1 MRRVIPLD
9 VRKQWARATSKQ
21 LKHTR
26 AERDVLA
33 HLAFRAGSG
42 RVWDYTLERIAAD
55 ISEDGAQVVE
65 KTVRRAVAKFKAQG
79 IMIVKNHSQKPLE
92 YIFPVWTN
100 CPARLEACFGPITPE
115 TSTISKAHKKKVS
128 QPSTL
133 ALFTRPPMKGQ
144 NVNR

>member
-1 MRRVIPLD
+1 MRAVIPLD

-55 ISEDGAQVVE
+55 ISEDGAKVVE

-79 IMIVKNHSQKPLE
+79 IITVKNHSQKPLE

-100 CPARLEACFGPITPE
+100 CPARLDKLSGP
-115 TSTISKAHKKKVS
+115 
-128 QPSTL
+128 
-133 ALFTRPPMKGQ
+133 FGQ
-144 NVNR
+144 NVRTVWTF